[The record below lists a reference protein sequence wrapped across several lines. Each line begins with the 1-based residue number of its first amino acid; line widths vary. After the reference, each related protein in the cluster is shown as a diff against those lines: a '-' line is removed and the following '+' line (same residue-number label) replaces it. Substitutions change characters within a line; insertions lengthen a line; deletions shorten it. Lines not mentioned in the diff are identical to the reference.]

1 MQKDKFMG
9 NLKLIKDLNPFYL
22 LLEPKRSWYQDF
34 ILYVYFL
41 IILYFILHFIT
52 YWMEKK
58 LSTVDIQ
65 TIYNH
70 RKIARRFFLLFAVIF
85 AFPIFYHRLDYLPTF
100 LGIIAAAIT
109 ISLKEVTLSIVAW
122 FIIRSSHG
130 FEVGDRIEV
139 DGVKGDV
146 IDITLLKFSLIEVNK
161 ERSIDQSTNRIVSFP
176 NNFVILYKIFI
187 VSQKMDYVWDEIH
200 FYISID
206 SDIDR
211 VELLLQEIL
220 KKAYFAEVDEIERQL
235 REVSKRYLMK
245 LGVSTPIVYTTLE
258 EGKVMISLRYLTRIK
273 QKRQNRS
280 QLSRAVIHALK
291 KEKKIKIIS

>member
-1 MQKDKFMG
+1 
-9 NLKLIKDLNPFYL
+9 
-22 LLEPKRSWYQDF
+22 
-34 ILYVYFL
+34 
-41 IILYFILHFIT
+41 
-52 YWMEKK
+52 MEKK